1 MRAVAQIVKRVEIS
15 VLDGLLGVKQ
25 PNRKFD
31 ERLTKRKTANIMNDT
46 KRDNIPWQTQAAIY
60 GAGVFSF
67 TMVLISTL
75 IIALLAVQLTDSEF
89 LIGLIVGS
97 RYFLTLV
104 LSIHGGALMDRLG
117 TRRVMIAFAVVAV
130 IAPFLF
136 PLALLLPFAAGIS
149 VIILLQMVAG
159 VSDAMVWVGA
169 QALSG
174 QVMQGRRRYVGRM
187 TSIVRLGAFFGPS
200 LFGLLWDNAGIWPT
214 FILMGVWSALGLLCV
229 LKIPQISE
237 EAEMVSSAP
246 VRVADLVPRI
256 ADYLSAFRLIAIP
269 AVALILMVTM
279 VRIGATGIQS
289 SFYVVFLREV
299 EISAAVIGF
308 LIGFAQLIAS
318 GGSLMAA
325 PIARVLH
332 PHWLTICAVFM
343 TVVTIAI
350 TPVLV
355 FGAPL
360 WVTLLLLAAVIG
372 LRGLCLGI
380 SQPMEISILG
390 RAIASTE
397 QGKGAGLR
405 TTVNRLASSIVPPLM
420 GAIAEVVGIRNSFFV
435 MGVGLLVVLSL
446 AVIFVK
452 CNPSLGDK
460 GDS

>member
-1 MRAVAQIVKRVEIS
+1 MRDPAQTVKRVDIS

-25 PNRKFD
+25 SNGNFRNQ
-31 ERLTKRKTANIMNDT
+31 LTQRKTARKMNDT
-46 KRDNIPWQTQAAIY
+46 PREDIPWQTQAAIY
-60 GAGVFSF
+60 GAGLFSF

-75 IIALLAVQLTDSEF
+75 IIALLAVKLTDSEF

-97 RYFLTLV
+97 RYFLTLI

-117 TRRVMIAFAVVAV
+117 TRRVMIAFAIVAV

-136 PLALLLPFAAGIS
+136 PLALLLPFAAAIS
-149 VIILLQMVAG
+149 VIILLQMIAG

-174 QVMQGRRRYVGRM
+174 HVMKGRRRYVGRM
-187 TSIVRLGAFFGPS
+187 TSIVRLGAFFGPT
-200 LFGLLWDNAGIWPT
+200 LFGLLWDNTGIWPT
-214 FILMGVWSALGLLCV
+214 FVFMGIWSALGLLCV
-229 LKIPQISE
+229 LKIPQVSNE
-237 EAEMVSSAP
+237 TEMVSSAP
-246 VRVADLVPRI
+246 VRVADLIPRI
-256 ADYLSAFRLIAIP
+256 ADYVSAFRLIAIP

-318 GGSLMAA
+318 GGSLLAS

-360 WVTLLLLAAVIG
+360 WITLLLLAAAIG

-380 SQPMEISILG
+380 SQPMEISVLG

-405 TTVNRLASSIVPPLM
+405 TTVNRLASSVVPPLM
-420 GAIAEVVGIRNSFFV
+420 GAIAEFVGIRNSFFV
-435 MGVGLLVVLSL
+435 MGGGLLVILSL

-452 CNPSLGDK
+452 CHPQLGRK